1 MGQSNNPQIDH
12 FFRSMLNGQ
21 FHSAADEFET
31 QSINQDKQS
40 NN

>member
-12 FFRSMLNGQ
+12 FLSMLNGQ

-31 QSINQDKQS
+31 QSINQDKQFI
-40 NN
+40 N